1 MNRNLRPTFLV
12 GDVSGQALCNPLMLL
27 TLKVALVTIL
37 HDDAR
42 FTSTL
47 RRPIKPL
54 GNPPEVTKV
63 IDCNLYAGSCNIV
76 QLIPC
81 LDRQTS
87 AMISLP
93 AVFPPKRI
101 SAPVHLFFG
110 VPVSPD
116 PTLRDE
122 KIRVLVADNS
132 RIHTRLLAD
141 ALRRDPKLEAIPFD
155 SESTGL
161 VAAALSSKTDVVVMS
176 SNFDEQSSKGFE
188 VLRELRKARHQIH
201 SVLLLASSKDELILK
216 AFCAGARG
224 LFSKN
229 DPLELLSECVR
240 KVHTGKVW
248 ASDDAIGLAVDAL
261 ASGPCVRSSN
271 ANGMQLLSKR
281 ELQVVRYLAEGLTN
295 REIAE
300 QLKLSQHTIKNYLF
314 RIFDKLGVSS
324 RVELL
329 FMTLSDTS
337 PAPSTAAEPPKES
350 LDPKYSRDESE
361 WIKRSAEAGLPA
373 AQLALAQ
380 MYLSQR
386 STPQHMI
393 EGYMWYLIATERAL
407 QARESFTQM
416 MTAEQ
421 LEEARRKAAVWL
433 SKQKL
438 HRATPAD
445 SLRSLPVN

>member
-1 MNRNLRPTFLV
+1 MRPNNSLV
-12 GDVSGQALCNPLMLL
+12 EG
-27 TLKVALVTIL
+27 
-37 HDDAR
+37 
-42 FTSTL
+42 
-47 RRPIKPL
+47 
-54 GNPPEVTKV
+54 
-63 IDCNLYAGSCNIV
+63 
-76 QLIPC
+76 
-81 LDRQTS
+81 
-87 AMISLP
+87 
-93 AVFPPKRI
+93 
-101 SAPVHLFFG
+101 
-110 VPVSPD
+110 
-116 PTLRDE
+116 

-132 RIHTRLLAD
+132 RIHSRLLAD
-141 ALRRDPKLEAIPFD
+141 ALRRDTMLEAIPFE
-155 SESTGL
+155 SESADV
-161 VAAALSSKTDVVVMS
+161 VAAALADNIDVVVMS

-188 VLRELRKARHQIH
+188 VVRELRKARQQIH
-201 SVLLLASSKDELILK
+201 SVLLLASSKDELVLK

-240 KVHTGKVW
+240 DVHDGKVW

-329 FMTLSDTS
+329 FMTLSDAS
-337 PAPSTAAEPPKES
+337 AAPSTPPEPVKGS
-350 LDPKYSRDESE
+350 LEPRYSREESE

-380 MYLSQR
+380 MYLSRR
-386 STPQHMI
+386 STPQEI
-393 EGYMWYLIATERAL
+393 VEGFMWYLVATERAL
-407 QARESFTQM
+407 QARESFMRM

-421 LEEARRKAAVWL
+421 LEEARQKAAVWL

-438 HRATPAD
+438 RRATLAE
-445 SLRSLPVN
+445 SAQNLPIN